1 MARPQFPN
9 LDRLAHGCMNLRKD
23 SLTINAQDTRGIA
36 NDYTRLL
43 EYITELQDTVIEL
56 QKAQNT
62 VIQVELDGDTF

>member
-23 SLTINAQDTRGIA
+23 SLAINAQDARGIA

-43 EYITELQDTVIEL
+43 EYITELQDKIIQLKEDDT
-56 QKAQNT
+56 
-62 VIQVELDGDTF
+62 IQVQLDNGEW

>member
-1 MARPQFPN
+1 MARPKFTN
-9 LDRLAHGCMNLRKD
+9 LDKLAHGCMNLRKD
-23 SLTINAQDTRGIA
+23 SLAVNAQDARGIA

>member
-9 LDRLAHGCMNLRKD
+9 LDRLAHGCINLRKD
-23 SLTINAQDTRGIA
+23 SLAINAQDARGIA

-56 QKAQNT
+56 QKAQDSI
-62 VIQVELDGDTF
+62 IQVELDGDTF

>member
-1 MARPQFPN
+1 MARPKFPN

-23 SLTINAQDTRGIA
+23 SLAINAQDARGIS

-43 EYITELQDTVIEL
+43 EYITELQDIVIEL
-56 QKAQNT
+56 QKAQST

>member
-23 SLTINAQDTRGIA
+23 SLAINAQDARGIA

>member
-9 LDRLAHGCMNLRKD
+9 LDRFTHSCINLRKD
-23 SLTINAQDTRGIA
+23 SLAINAQDARGIA

-62 VIQVELDGDTF
+62 VVQVELDGDTF

>member
-9 LDRLAHGCMNLRKD
+9 LDRLAHGCINLRKD
-23 SLTINAQDTRGIA
+23 SMTVNAQDAKGIA

-43 EYITELQDTVIEL
+43 EYVTELQDTVIEL

-62 VIQVELDGDTF
+62 VVQVELDGDTF

>member
-1 MARPQFPN
+1 
-9 LDRLAHGCMNLRKD
+9 MNLRKD
-23 SLTINAQDTRGIA
+23 SMPINAQDARGIA
-36 NDYTRLL
+36 NDYARLL

>member
-9 LDRLAHGCMNLRKD
+9 LDRLAHGCINLRKD
-23 SLTINAQDTRGIA
+23 SLTVNAQDARGIA

-43 EYITELQDTVIEL
+43 EYVTELQDTVIEL
-56 QKAQNT
+56 QKTQDS